1 VTSKDRIFRIFYM
14 YFDHRLLV
22 GFEVHV
28 EDAVYETEIEACCE
42 DDELKEEHA
51 KWSGESHC
59 CHLFPAFVLEIKRCE
74 NIGILRDFAK
84 SGCMF
89 G

>member
-42 DDELKEEHA
+42 DDELKERA
-51 KWSGESHC
+51 
-59 CHLFPAFVLEIKRCE
+59 CE
-74 NIGILRDFAK
+74 VVW
-84 SGCMF
+84 
-89 G
+89 